1 MGFYIRGAP
10 PPRPHTGQ
18 LLIHERMPPTRSGQG
33 AGSGS
38 GSEGETLCLG
48 VAIVAVTGTNPSPPR
63 GVHVCQLSSGQT
75 IMLPSP
81 RVRVCLTF
89 ARFHQFVSVP
99 FGKVAH
105 LGSDPYGL
113 TGCEVGCLVVDCHG
127 FGVVWFGL
135 IVARNGGGVR
145 QQSEPVRPVDH
156 KP

>member
-38 GSEGETLCLG
+38 GSERDPLRFG
-48 VAIVAVTGTNPSPPR
+48 VAIVAVTGTNPPLPG

-75 IMLPSP
+75 VMLPSP

-89 ARFHQFVSVP
+89 ARFHQFGAVP
-99 FGKVAH
+99 FGQVAD
-105 LGSDPYGL
+105 LGSDPNGL
-113 TGCEVGCLVVDCHG
+113 TGLEV
-127 FGVVWFGL
+127 
-135 IVARNGGGVR
+135 
-145 QQSEPVRPVDH
+145 
-156 KP
+156 